1 MKSYV
6 KALAGITGSLYV
18 IYGILALYNWVSE
31 TFPLNVNP
39 IGSFL
44 TLNVPSDIG
53 ASIAL
58 ITIGLTLMLPLFSGN
73 NNVQGLSTLTVGTF
87 LAVALFALQ
96 ILIIMANIA
105 DTLILSSV
113 GEEVEYNILDDI
125 QRIEFYGGALSLV
138 LMYYVIKELSRRKII
153 TSIFSRRK

>member
-6 KALAGITGSLYV
+6 KALAGIIGVLYV

-31 TFPLNVNP
+31 TFPLNINP
-39 IGSFL
+39 IGSFIA
-44 TLNVPSDIG
+44 LNVPSDIG

-58 ITIGLTLMLPLFSGN
+58 ITIGLTLMLSISSRN
-73 NNVQGLSTLTVGTF
+73 NSVQGLSALTVGTF

-113 GEEVEYNILDDI
+113 GEEVEYNVLNDI
-125 QRIEFYGGALSLV
+125 QRIEFYGGLLSLV

-153 TSIFSRRK
+153 TSIFSRTR